1 MFTIKN
7 DNTSLLVIDI
17 QKNLVKAMDQEVY
30 LFKLENMIKIAKAAK
45 ILDLP
50 YYITQQYTKGLGE
63 TVDELTEILGTD
75 YYEKITFS
83 ACKSNELPAYSLI
96 NTPNVLVIG
105 METHICVL
113 QTVIDLLDYNYKV
126 FVVADAVMSRTKE
139 NWKTGLKY
147 MNDAGAMITSTEIAL
162 FQLLERAGTDEFR
175 AISKL
180 VK

>member
-1 MFTIKN
+1 MKR
-7 DNTSLLVIDI
+7 
-17 QKNLVKAMDQEVY
+17 
-30 LFKLENMIKIAKAAK
+30 
-45 ILDLP
+45 
-50 YYITQQYTKGLGE
+50 
-63 TVDELTEILGTD
+63 
-75 YYEKITFS
+75 ITFS

-126 FVVADAVMSRTKE
+126 FVVADAVMSRTKD

-162 FQLLERAGTDEFR
+162 FNCWKELAQKNLKRFQNWLSK
-175 AISKL
+175 ISLNYYLTNSVCKDNIESNDYFYP
-180 VK
+180 

>member
-1 MFTIKN
+1 M
-7 DNTSLLVIDI
+7 
-17 QKNLVKAMDQEVY
+17 E
-30 LFKLENMIKIAKAAK
+30 
-45 ILDLP
+45 LP
-50 YYITQQYTKGLGE
+50 YYITQQYTKGLGD
-63 TVDELTEILGTD
+63 TVDELTDILGKD

-83 ACKSNELPAYSLI
+83 ACKSEEMPVYSLI

-147 MNDAGAMITSTEIAL
+147 INDAGAMITSTEIAL
-162 FQLLERAGTDEFR
+162 FQTARKELAQKNLKRFQNWLSK
-175 AISKL
+175 ISLNYYLTNSVCKDNIESNDYFYP
-180 VK
+180 